1 MRLIKS
7 SYKILPQALGLDGVY
22 EIIEYAGR
30 ICYKSSD
37 KITEDSAK
45 PFVDRMI
52 NSKHF
57 AMLEHGTVYL
67 DFTDDI
73 TEARK
78 RYIKNPYSKVYKNTL
93 EEDWDYPHLYVVTN
107 FRAIVENNWLDD
119 LQYICEPTEYHEK
132 RVAVKFICDRGVSHE
147 LVRHKLLC
155 VA

>member
-1 MRLIKS
+1 MQGVSVIKV
-7 SYKILPQALGLDGVY
+7 L
-22 EIIEYAGR
+22 
-30 ICYKSSD
+30 D
-37 KITEDSAK
+37 KITEDSVK

-93 EEDWDYPHLYVVTN
+93 EENWDYPHLYVVTN
-107 FRAIVENNWLDD
+107 FRAIVENNWLED
-119 LQYICEPTEYHEK
+119 LKYVCEPTEYHYK
-132 RVAVKFICDRGVSHE
+132 RNPQSSLYVTEEFPIRNLWLNIAMY
-147 LVRHKLLC
+147 
-155 VA
+155 